1 MYPIFRPCCKH
12 VRLPR
17 KRAAGI
23 GGWITPGLLLVLMPK
38 CPACFA
44 AYIALVSGIGLS
56 LPVVAVVRTTL
67 MILCVASLVFMISR
81 QIRRGILSRSGR
93 W

>member
-1 MYPIFRPCCKH
+1 MSPIRRPCCKY
-12 VRLPR
+12 VLLPR

-23 GGWITPGLLLVLMPK
+23 AGWLMPGLLLVLMPK

-56 LPVVAVVRTTL
+56 LPVAAGVRMTL
-67 MILCVASLVFMISR
+67 VMLCVASLVFLVSR
-81 QIRRGILSRSGR
+81 RCHRWFKSRSGNC
-93 W
+93 